1 MLSEAPWGQE
11 WVDAIR
17 RDLSPGES
25 LVAYSQCY
33 TEIWNE
39 RWNNSKSR
47 TDYVFS
53 GFDWMHVAL
62 TNANLRFVRFQK
74 RQVKTGWLSFK
85 VEMLPQVASSEVTPI
100 TQVVTVDT
108 RQYQP
113 ERLPMKSLNRLF
125 STPAGPV
132 MRLGVV
138 TAAGRVE
145 VSSPYLE
152 FQNLATNLQSAIT
165 GGALMRQSGSM
176 ADAVTKLAE
185 LRRDGLLNDEEFE
198 RAKSGFVGSS
208 VEVTEN
214 SAGLIR
220 QLAQLRDAGVLTDGE
235 FRIKKWDILSRP
247 G

>member
-74 RQVKTGWLSFK
+74 HKVKTGFLTYK
-85 VEMLPQVASSEVTPI
+85 VEMLPEVASREVTPI
-100 TQVVTVDT
+100 TQVVTIDT

-113 ERLPMKSLNRLF
+113 ERMPTKHLSRLF
-125 STPAGPV
+125 GTAAGPV

-138 TAAGRVE
+138 TPAGRME

-152 FQNLATNLQSAIT
+152 FQALAASLQGAIT
-165 GGALMRQSGSM
+165 GGALIRQSGSM
-176 ADAVTKLAE
+176 ADAVAKLAD
-185 LRRDGLLNDEEFE
+185 LRREGLLTDEEFE